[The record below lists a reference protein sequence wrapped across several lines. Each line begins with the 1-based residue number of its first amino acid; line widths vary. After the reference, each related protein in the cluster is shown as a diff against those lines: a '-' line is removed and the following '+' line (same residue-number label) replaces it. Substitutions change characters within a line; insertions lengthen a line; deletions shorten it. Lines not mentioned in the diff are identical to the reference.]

1 MGEHNM
7 GDHRAVIE
15 RYFEELF
22 NEGDLDVA
30 EEIFT
35 EELEYHGPRS
45 FSPENLRK
53 PEHIKSF
60 VKRYHAAFP
69 DINYHVDHVFG
80 EGDEYAVRWEAN
92 GTHTEEL
99 FGIEGTGE
107 EFTDRG
113 LNVFEF
119 EDGKISTVWS
129 YWDTLGMVREL
140 GLVAPMGL
148 TAQQDD

>member
-1 MGEHNM
+1 MGEHSM
-7 GDHRAVIE
+7 GDHRTVIE

-22 NEGDLDVA
+22 NDGDLAVA
-30 EEIFT
+30 DEILT
-35 EELEYHGPRS
+35 DEIEYHGPRS
-45 FSPENLRK
+45 FSPDNLRK
-53 PEHIKSF
+53 PEHVKAF

-69 DINYHVDHVFG
+69 DINYHVEHVFG
-80 EGDEYAVRWEAN
+80 SGDEYAVRWEAK

-113 LNVFEF
+113 LNLFEF
-119 EDGKISTVWS
+119 EGDKISRVWS

-140 GLVAPMGL
+140 DLIGPMGL
-148 TAQQDD
+148 TATQEE

>member
-1 MGEHNM
+1 M
-7 GDHRAVIE
+7 GDHEAVIE
-15 RYFEELF
+15 RYYEELF

-30 EEIFT
+30 DEILAS
-35 EELEYHGPRS
+35 EIAYHGPRS
-45 FSPENLRK
+45 FSPQNLHK
-53 PEHIKSF
+53 PEHVKAF

-69 DINYHVDHVFG
+69 DINYHVEEIFG
-80 EGDEYAVRWEAN
+80 DGEKVAVRWVAE

-107 EFTDRG
+107 KFNDEG
-113 LNVFEF
+113 LNVFHF
-119 EDGKISTVWS
+119 EDGKITEVWS

-148 TAQQDD
+148 TTRQ